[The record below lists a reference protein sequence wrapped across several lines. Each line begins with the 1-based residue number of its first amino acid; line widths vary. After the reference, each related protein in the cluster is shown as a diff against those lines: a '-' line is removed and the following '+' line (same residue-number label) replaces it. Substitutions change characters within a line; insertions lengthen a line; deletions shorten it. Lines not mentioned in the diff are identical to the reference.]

1 MNCRISYLYNILFQ
15 PQGSSPVRRRPG
27 APCPAWGKER
37 RGKGVGVG
45 TGPGSSFR
53 PSLLHPG
60 KLTSRRV
67 HTSRWCGAP
76 IASPCHDIASGPR
89 RNDGQKAPCKYLSLA
104 ARGLVC
110 LEPAWGES
118 QSWMCRW
125 VAASRV
131 FSRGSDCLLPRQE
144 GGSLFPAARPQ
155 PQIPQAWA
163 AGGGREPLNA
173 VTLWLT

>member
-67 HTSRWCGAP
+67 HTSRRGGAP
-76 IASPCHDIASGPR
+76 IASPRHDITSGPR

-110 LEPAWGES
+110 LEPAWGERVRAGCVTGWEPRGFS
-118 QSWMCRW
+118 AGEVTALFPGRK
-125 VAASRV
+125 VAV
-131 FSRGSDCLLPRQE
+131 FFLPPGLSPKFLRPGQQE
-144 GGSLFPAARPQ
+144 EAGSL
-155 PQIPQAWA
+155 
-163 AGGGREPLNA
+163 
-173 VTLWLT
+173 